1 MVEVENFLKKSLFI
15 IDLGRIK
22 TNNKRQMLLKGG
34 GGCNPLNPSPGSAS
48 EYSPVWPDDFTIL

>member
-34 GGCNPLNPSPGSAS
+34 GCHALNPSPGSAS

>member
-1 MVEVENFLKKSLFI
+1 MVEVENFLKKSLFK

-34 GGCNPLNPSPGSAS
+34 GGGLQPLQSLP
-48 EYSPVWPDDFTIL
+48 WIRL